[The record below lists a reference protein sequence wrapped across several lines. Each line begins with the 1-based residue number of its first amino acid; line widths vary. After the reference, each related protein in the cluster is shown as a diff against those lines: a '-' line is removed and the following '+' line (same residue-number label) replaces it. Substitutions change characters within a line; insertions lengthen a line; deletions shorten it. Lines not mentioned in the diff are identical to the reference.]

1 MPFIPGSLFQKNLPV
16 QTGEPMTTSQAEYD
30 RCLDTMYALGRFGIV
45 LGLSTME
52 GILEK
57 LGNPHKDFVCIHVAG
72 TNGKGSV
79 ASTLSHIL
87 HKSGYRTGLYTSP
100 HLVSFNERI
109 MVDNKEISN
118 DEVIESYRAVEAAN
132 TGDRSATFFEITTA
146 MAFYLFKKRNVDYA
160 VIETGMGGRLD
171 ATNIITPA
179 LSIITNI
186 SLEHKAYLGS
196 TLSDIAHEKAGIIK
210 PGVPV
215 ITAVDQ
221 DKVVSV
227 IQKTADDNK
236 APLYVYRQDFKVRR
250 KKQEGCFTYYGMKHT
265 WQDMKVELKGKHQ
278 VDNGALA
285 LAACEVLK
293 DKADKITERTIRMG
307 LNETKW
313 PGRLEI
319 LSQSPL
325 TMVDGAHNLMS
336 IHKLSDY
343 LEESHHDKKI
353 TLVTGVLDDKSY
365 SAMFKRL
372 LPLCTRVILTQ
383 AKTERAI
390 HPEKL
395 YQVAKDL
402 CGDVTIINDIP
413 EAICHA
419 EKKTAP
425 DDMICI
431 SGSLYV
437 VGEAKAF
444 FDERSGT
451 GTGMNMNRV

>member
-1 MPFIPGSLFQKNLPV
+1 
-16 QTGEPMTTSQAEYD
+16 MTSHDEYES
-30 RCLDTMYALGRFGIV
+30 CLDTMYALGRFGIV

-52 GILEK
+52 RILEK
-57 LGNPHKDFVCIHVAG
+57 LGNPHKDVISIHVAG

-87 HKSGYRTGLYTSP
+87 HQSGYKTGLYTSP

-109 MVDNKEISN
+109 MIDSEEVSN
-118 DEVIESYRAVEAAN
+118 EDVIESYRAVEAAN
-132 TGDRSATFFEITTA
+132 TGERSATFFEISTA
-146 MAFYLFKKRNVDYA
+146 MAFYLFRKRRVEYA

-171 ATNIITPA
+171 ATNIISPA

-186 SLEHKAYLGS
+186 SLEHKSYLGS
-196 TLSDIAHEKAGIIK
+196 TLSDIAYEKAGIIK
-210 PGVPV
+210 AGAPV

-221 DKVVSV
+221 DKVISV
-227 IQKTADDNK
+227 IKKTAQEK
-236 APLYVYRQDFKVRR
+236 SAPLYVYRQDFKVRR
-250 KKQEGCFTYYGMKHT
+250 KKQEGCFTYYGMNNI
-265 WQDMKVELKGKHQ
+265 WQDMRVELKGKHQ

-285 LAACEVLK
+285 LAACEILK
-293 DKADKITERTIRMG
+293 TVADKISERTIRMG
-307 LNETKW
+307 LKATLW
-313 PGRLEI
+313 PGRLEVV
-319 LSQSPL
+319 SQNPL

-343 LEESHHDKKI
+343 LEESHPDKKI

-372 LPLCTRVILTQ
+372 LPLCSSVILTQ

-390 HPEKL
+390 EPEKL
-395 YQVAKDL
+395 FQVAKDL
-402 CGDVTIINDIP
+402 CNDVTIINDIP
-413 EAICHA
+413 EAIRHA
-419 EKKTAP
+419 ERKTSAG
-425 DDMICI
+425 DMICI

-444 FDERSGT
+444 FDERSGV
-451 GTGMNMNRV
+451 GTAMNMNRI

>member
-1 MPFIPGSLFQKNLPV
+1 MTSL
-16 QTGEPMTTSQAEYD
+16 EDYE

-52 GILEK
+52 GILSK
-57 LGNPHKDFVCIHVAG
+57 LGNPHKDLACIHVAG

-79 ASTLSHIL
+79 SSTLAHIL
-87 HKSGYRTGLYTSP
+87 HQSGYRTGLYTSP

-109 MVDNKEISN
+109 MVDNEQVSN
-118 DEVIESYRAVEAAN
+118 DEVVEAYHAVAAAN
-132 TGDRSATFFEITTA
+132 TGERSATFFELSTA
-146 MAFYLFKKRNVDYA
+146 MAFYLFKKKKVEYA

-171 ATNIITPA
+171 ATNIITPL

-196 TLSDIAHEKAGIIK
+196 TLSDIAFEKAGIIK
-210 PGVPV
+210 QGVPV
-215 ITAVDQ
+215 ITAADQ
-221 DKVVSV
+221 DTVLSV
-227 IQKTADDNK
+227 IEKTASENQ
-236 APLYVYRQDFKVRR
+236 APLSIYRRDFKVRR
-250 KKQEGCFTYYGMKHT
+250 KKQEGCFTYYGLNET
-265 WQDMKVELKGKHQ
+265 WQDMQVELKGKHQ
-278 VDNGALA
+278 VDNAALA

-293 DKADKITERTIRMG
+293 TKGVRITEDTVRQG
-307 LNETKW
+307 LKATRW
-313 PGRLEI
+313 PGRLEVVA
-319 LSQSPL
+319 QSPL

-343 LEESHHDKKI
+343 LEEYHSGKKI
-353 TLVTGVLDDKSY
+353 TLVTGVLDDKAY

-372 LPLCTRVILTQ
+372 LPLCARVVLTQ

-390 HPEKL
+390 APESL
-395 YQVAKDL
+395 YKVAKDL
-402 CGDVTIINDIP
+402 CPDVTIINDIP
-413 EAICHA
+413 EAILHA
-419 EKKTAP
+419 EKETGT

-444 FDERSGT
+444 FDERSGSGVT
-451 GTGMNMNRV
+451 MNMKRV

>member
-1 MPFIPGSLFQKNLPV
+1 
-16 QTGEPMTTSQAEYD
+16 MTSHDEYE

-52 GILEK
+52 RILEK
-57 LGNPHKDFVCIHVAG
+57 LGNPHKDFISIHVAG

-87 HKSGYRTGLYTSP
+87 HQSGYKTGLYTSP

-109 MVDNKEISN
+109 MVDSEEVSN
-118 DEVIESYRAVEAAN
+118 EDVIESYRAVEAAN
-132 TGDRSATFFEITTA
+132 TGERSATFFEISTA
-146 MAFYLFKKRNVDYA
+146 MAFYLFRKRKVEYA

-171 ATNIITPA
+171 ATNIISPA

-186 SLEHKAYLGS
+186 SLEHKSYLGS
-196 TLSDIAHEKAGIIK
+196 TLSDIAYEKAGIIK
-210 PGVPV
+210 AGAPV

-221 DKVVSV
+221 DKVISV
-227 IQKTADDNK
+227 IKKTAQEK
-236 APLYVYRQDFKVRR
+236 SAPLYVYRQDFKVRR
-250 KKQEGCFTYYGMKHT
+250 KKQEGSFTYYGIKNT
-265 WQDMKVELKGKHQ
+265 WQDMQVELKGKHQ

-293 DKADKITERTIRMG
+293 NVATKISERTIRMG
-307 LNETKW
+307 LKATLW
-313 PGRLEI
+313 PGRLEVV
-319 LSQSPL
+319 SQNPL

-343 LEESHHDKKI
+343 LEESHPDKKI

-365 SAMFKRL
+365 SAMFNRI
-372 LPLCTRVILTQ
+372 LPLCSSVILTQ

-390 HPEKL
+390 EPEKL
-395 YQVAKDL
+395 FQVAKDL
-402 CGDVTIINDIP
+402 CNDVTIINDIP
-413 EAICHA
+413 KAIRHA
-419 EKKTAP
+419 ESKTAVN
-425 DDMICI
+425 DMICI

-444 FDERSGT
+444 FDERAGVGT
-451 GTGMNMNRV
+451 VMNMNRI

>member
-1 MPFIPGSLFQKNLPV
+1 MSSH
-16 QTGEPMTTSQAEYD
+16 TEYD

-52 GILEK
+52 SILEK
-57 LGNPHKDFVCIHVAG
+57 LGNPQNHFTCIHVAG

-87 HKSGYRTGLYTSP
+87 HQSGYKTGLYTSP

-109 MVDNKEISN
+109 MIDNQMVSN
-118 DEVIESYRAVEAAN
+118 DEVVEAYKAVEAEN
-132 TGDRSATFFEITTA
+132 TGERSATFFEISTA
-146 MAFYLFKKRNVDYA
+146 MAFYLFKKRNVEFA

-186 SLEHKAYLGS
+186 SLEHKSYLGN
-196 TLSDIAHEKAGIIK
+196 TLSEIAFEKAGIIK
-210 PGVPV
+210 HKAPV
-215 ITAVDQ
+215 ITAAEQ
-221 DKVVSV
+221 EKVLSV
-227 IQKTADDNK
+227 IQKTSDEKNS
-236 APLYVYRQDFKVRR
+236 PLYVYRQNFKVRR
-250 KKQEGCFTYYGMKHT
+250 KKQEGCFTYYGIHET
-265 WQDMKVELKGKHQ
+265 WQDMQVELKGKHQ
-278 VDNGALA
+278 VDNAALA
-285 LAACEVLK
+285 LAACEILK
-293 DKADKITERTIRMG
+293 QGAAGNITEITIRQG
-307 LNETKW
+307 LKSTQW

-319 LSQSPL
+319 LSHSPL

-343 LEESHHDKKI
+343 LEETHPEKKI

-372 LPLCTRVILTQ
+372 LPLCSSVILTQ

-390 HPEKL
+390 DPEKL

-402 CGDVTIINDIP
+402 CRDVTVINDIP
-413 EAICHA
+413 EAISFA
-419 EKKTAP
+419 EKKTSEK
-425 DDMICI
+425 DMICI

-444 FDERSGT
+444 FDERAGSGSP
-451 GTGMNMNRV
+451 MNMNRI

>member
-1 MPFIPGSLFQKNLPV
+1 
-16 QTGEPMTTSQAEYD
+16 MTSYDEYE

-52 GILEK
+52 KILEK
-57 LGNPHKDFVCIHVAG
+57 LGNPQKDFISIHVAG

-87 HKSGYRTGLYTSP
+87 HQSGYKTGLYTSP
-100 HLVSFNERI
+100 HLISFNERI
-109 MVDNKEISN
+109 VIDNEQVSN
-118 DEVIESYRAVEAAN
+118 EEVIESYRAVEAAN
-132 TGDRSATFFEITTA
+132 TGERSATFFEISTA
-146 MAFYLFKKRNVDYA
+146 MAFYLFRKRKVEYA

-171 ATNIITPA
+171 ATNIISPA

-186 SLEHKAYLGS
+186 SLEHKSYLGN
-196 TLSDIAHEKAGIIK
+196 TLSDIAYEKAGIIK
-210 PGVPV
+210 TGAPV

-221 DKVVSV
+221 DKVISV
-227 IQKTADDNK
+227 VKKTAQEK
-236 APLYVYRQDFKVRR
+236 SAPLYVYRQDFKVRR
-250 KKQEGCFTYYGMKHT
+250 KKQEGCFTYYGMNNT
-265 WQDMKVELKGKHQ
+265 WQDMQIELKGKHQ

-293 DKADKITERTIRMG
+293 GVADKISERTIRLG
-307 LNETKW
+307 LKATQW
-313 PGRLEI
+313 PGRLEVV
-319 LSQSPL
+319 SQNPL

-343 LEESHHDKKI
+343 LEESHPDKKI

-372 LPLCTRVILTQ
+372 LPLCSRVILTQ

-390 HPEKL
+390 EPEKL
-395 YQVAKDL
+395 FQVAKDL
-402 CGDVTIINDIP
+402 CNDVTIINDIP
-413 EAICHA
+413 EAIRHA
-419 EKKTAP
+419 ESKTAA

-444 FDERSGT
+444 FDERSGV
-451 GTGMNMNRV
+451 GTAMIMNRI

>member
-1 MPFIPGSLFQKNLPV
+1 
-16 QTGEPMTTSQAEYD
+16 MTSHDEYES
-30 RCLDTMYALGRFGIV
+30 CLDTMYALGRFGIV

-52 GILEK
+52 RILEK
-57 LGNPHKDFVCIHVAG
+57 LGNPHKDFISIHVAG

-87 HKSGYRTGLYTSP
+87 HQSGYKTGLYTSP

-109 MVDNKEISN
+109 MIDSEEVSN
-118 DEVIESYRAVEAAN
+118 EDVIESYRAVEAAN
-132 TGDRSATFFEITTA
+132 TGERSATFFEISTA
-146 MAFYLFKKRNVDYA
+146 MAFYLFRKRRVEYA

-171 ATNIITPA
+171 ATNIISPA

-186 SLEHKAYLGS
+186 SLEHKSYLGS
-196 TLSDIAHEKAGIIK
+196 TLSDIAYEKAGIIK
-210 PGVPV
+210 AGAPV

-221 DKVVSV
+221 DKVISV
-227 IQKTADDNK
+227 IKKTAQEK
-236 APLYVYRQDFKVRR
+236 SAPLYVYRQDFKVRR
-250 KKQEGCFTYYGMKHT
+250 KKQEGCFTYYGINNT
-265 WQDMKVELKGKHQ
+265 WQDMRVELKGKHQ

-285 LAACEVLK
+285 LAACEILK
-293 DKADKITERTIRMG
+293 DVADKISERTIRLG
-307 LNETKW
+307 LKATLW
-313 PGRLEI
+313 PGRLEVV
-319 LSQSPL
+319 SQNPL

-343 LEESHHDKKI
+343 LEESHPDKKI

-372 LPLCTRVILTQ
+372 LPLCSSVILTQ

-390 HPEKL
+390 EPEKL
-395 YQVAKDL
+395 FQVAKDL
-402 CGDVTIINDIP
+402 CNDVTIINDIP
-413 EAICHA
+413 EAIRHA
-419 EKKTAP
+419 ESKTSA

-444 FDERSGT
+444 FDERAGVGT
-451 GTGMNMNRV
+451 AMNMNRI

>member
-1 MPFIPGSLFQKNLPV
+1 
-16 QTGEPMTTSQAEYD
+16 MTSHDEYE

-52 GILEK
+52 RILEK
-57 LGNPHKDFVCIHVAG
+57 LGNPHKDFISIHVAG

-87 HKSGYRTGLYTSP
+87 HQSGYKTGLYTSP

-109 MVDNKEISN
+109 MVDSEEVSN
-118 DEVIESYRAVEAAN
+118 EDVIESYRAVEAAN
-132 TGDRSATFFEITTA
+132 TGERSATFFEISTA
-146 MAFYLFKKRNVDYA
+146 MAFYLFRKRKVEYA

-171 ATNIITPA
+171 ATNIISPA

-186 SLEHKAYLGS
+186 SLEHKSYLGS
-196 TLSDIAHEKAGIIK
+196 TLSDIAYEKAGIIK
-210 PGVPV
+210 AGAPV

-221 DKVVSV
+221 DKVISV
-227 IQKTADDNK
+227 IKKTAQEK
-236 APLYVYRQDFKVRR
+236 SAPLYVYRQDFKVRR
-250 KKQEGCFTYYGMKHT
+250 KKQEGSFTYYGIKNT
-265 WQDMKVELKGKHQ
+265 WQDMQVELKGKHQ

-293 DKADKITERTIRMG
+293 NVATKISERTIRMG
-307 LNETKW
+307 LKATLW
-313 PGRLEI
+313 PGRLEVV
-319 LSQSPL
+319 SQNPL

-343 LEESHHDKKI
+343 LEESHPDKKI

-365 SAMFKRL
+365 SAMFKRI
-372 LPLCTRVILTQ
+372 LPLCSSVILTQ

-390 HPEKL
+390 EPEKL
-395 YQVAKDL
+395 FQVAKDL
-402 CGDVTIINDIP
+402 CNDVTIINDIP
-413 EAICHA
+413 KAIRHA
-419 EKKTAP
+419 ESKTAVN
-425 DDMICI
+425 DMICI

-444 FDERSGT
+444 FDERAGVGT
-451 GTGMNMNRV
+451 VMNMNRI

>member
-1 MPFIPGSLFQKNLPV
+1 
-16 QTGEPMTTSQAEYD
+16 MTSHDEYE

-52 GILEK
+52 RILEK
-57 LGNPHKDFVCIHVAG
+57 LGNPHKDFISIHVAG

-87 HKSGYRTGLYTSP
+87 HQSGYKTGLYTSP

-109 MVDNKEISN
+109 MIDSEEVSN
-118 DEVIESYRAVEAAN
+118 EDVIESYRAVEAAN
-132 TGDRSATFFEITTA
+132 TGERSATFFEISTA
-146 MAFYLFKKRNVDYA
+146 MAFYLFRKRKVEYA

-171 ATNIITPA
+171 ATNIISPA

-186 SLEHKAYLGS
+186 SLEHKSYLGS
-196 TLSDIAHEKAGIIK
+196 TLSDIANEKAGIIK
-210 PGVPV
+210 AGAPV

-221 DKVVSV
+221 DKVISV
-227 IQKTADDNK
+227 IKKIAQEKSV
-236 APLYVYRQDFKVRR
+236 PLYVYRQDFKVRR
-250 KKQEGCFTYYGMKHT
+250 KKQEGCFTYYGMNNT
-265 WQDMKVELKGKHQ
+265 WQDMRVELKGKHQ

-293 DKADKITERTIRMG
+293 DVASKISERTIRLG
-307 LNETKW
+307 LKATLW
-313 PGRLEI
+313 PGRLEVV
-319 LSQSPL
+319 SQNPL
-325 TMVDGAHNLMS
+325 IMVDGAHNLMS

-343 LEESHHDKKI
+343 LEESHPDKKI

-372 LPLCTRVILTQ
+372 LPLCSRVILTQ

-390 HPEKL
+390 EPEKL
-395 YQVAKDL
+395 FQVAKDL
-402 CGDVTIINDIP
+402 CNDVTIINDIS
-413 EAICHA
+413 EAIRHA
-419 EKKTAP
+419 ESKTAA

-444 FDERSGT
+444 FDERSGV
-451 GTGMNMNRV
+451 GTAMNMNRI

>member
-1 MPFIPGSLFQKNLPV
+1 
-16 QTGEPMTTSQAEYD
+16 MTSHDEYES
-30 RCLDTMYALGRFGIV
+30 CLDTMYALGRFGIV

-52 GILEK
+52 RILEK
-57 LGNPHKDFVCIHVAG
+57 LGNPHKDFISIHVAG

-87 HKSGYRTGLYTSP
+87 HQSGYKTGLYTSP

-109 MVDNKEISN
+109 MIDSEEVSN
-118 DEVIESYRAVEAAN
+118 EDVIESYRAVETAN
-132 TGDRSATFFEITTA
+132 TGERSATFFEISTA
-146 MAFYLFKKRNVDYA
+146 MAFYLFRKHKVEYA

-171 ATNIITPA
+171 ATNIISPA

-186 SLEHKAYLGS
+186 SLEHKSYLGS
-196 TLSDIAHEKAGIIK
+196 TLSDIAYEKAGIIK
-210 PGVPV
+210 AGAPV

-221 DKVVSV
+221 DKVISV
-227 IQKTADDNK
+227 IKKTAQEK
-236 APLYVYRQDFKVRR
+236 SAPLYVYRQDFKVRR
-250 KKQEGCFTYYGMKHT
+250 KKQEGCFTYYGINNT
-265 WQDMKVELKGKHQ
+265 WQDMRVELKGKHQ

-285 LAACEVLK
+285 LAACEILK
-293 DKADKITERTIRMG
+293 DVADKISERTIRLG
-307 LNETKW
+307 LKATLW
-313 PGRLEI
+313 PGRLEVV
-319 LSQSPL
+319 SQNPL

-343 LEESHHDKKI
+343 LEESHPDKKI

-372 LPLCTRVILTQ
+372 LPLCSSVILTQ

-390 HPEKL
+390 EPEKL
-395 YQVAKDL
+395 FQVAKDL
-402 CGDVTIINDIP
+402 CNDVTIINDIP
-413 EAICHA
+413 EAIRHA
-419 EKKTAP
+419 ESKTSA

-444 FDERSGT
+444 FDERAGVGT
-451 GTGMNMNRV
+451 AMNMNRI